1 MNNWFKNNG
10 IHLAIIGV
18 FIALCFVYFSPAIQG
33 KSLYQNDV
41 RQAQGG
47 QKEIMDF
54 KEKDGKAPL
63 WTNSMFSG
71 MPAYQ
76 IWAQYPN
83 NITTHIVSFFKTVFP
98 TPIDTVL
105 FYLLGAYLLFG
116 VLRVN
121 PWLAAAGAI
130 AFAFSSYN
138 FIIIEAGH
146 SNKAYAIAFFAPILA
161 GIILTLRGKHILGS
175 ALTALFLAMEIR
187 SNHIQMTY
195 YLFIA
200 LLIFIGIEIYHAF
213 KEKRTSEFFKSLA
226 YLVAGVILAVGVNAG
241 SLWTTYEYG
250 QESIRGKSN
259 LTSTDTSH
267 PSNGLDKD
275 YAYAWSQGIGEN
287 LTFLIPNAYGGAS
300 GGELDE
306 KSHVAK
312 ILIEKGI
319 PADQAAGAAREMPTY
334 WGEKTFTSG
343 PFYFG
348 AIICFLFVLG
358 LFVVKNRLKWWIL
371 STVILTMLLSFGRHF
386 PFVSDL
392 FFNFFPLYN
401 KFRAVESILAVA
413 GFLVPVLA
421 ILAVNEI
428 ASGEQDTKAL
438 TKKVLTSLYITGGL
452 ILLILVLP
460 TLFLD
465 FKTSAHDEFIAML
478 TQRTGDQGLAT
489 QIANALVED
498 RIGLA
503 RSDAFRSLIF
513 VLIGAGLL
521 WAMINKKITRQL
533 TFILFAAVILVDMWG
548 VDKRYLN
555 NDKFIDKSQIQEP
568 FQPRQVDALINRDP
582 SLGYRVFD
590 LTKNPF
596 LSVEASY
603 FHHSLGGYHAAKL
616 KRYQELLDKQFS
628 NSINEDVLDMLNTK
642 YVITKSEDGQSEKI
656 QNRATAAGP
665 AWFVPSIRWAKNDD
679 EEMAGLNS
687 FDPKKEAIINEK
699 FKSLVDAKKLGTPGN
714 AEINLVN
721 YHPDH
726 LTYEYSAPNDVIAVF
741 SEIWYT
747 KGWNAYVDGEKI
759 PYFRAN
765 YVLRAAQ
772 LPGGNHKVEFKFEP
786 ASYYTGETISLI
798 SSILLIAGLALAIFM
813 EVRKKKDVKVAS
825 TFSNSHTV

>member
-1 MNNWFKNNG
+1 MNNWLKNNG
-10 IHLAIIGV
+10 IHLAIIGI
-18 FIALCFVYFSPAIQG
+18 FIALCFVYFSPVIQG

-47 QKEIMDF
+47 QKEIMDY
-54 KEKDGKAPL
+54 KAKDGKAPL

-76 IWAQYPN
+76 IWAQYPS
-83 NITTHIVSFFKTVFP
+83 NITTHIISFFKTVFP
-98 TPIDTVL
+98 TPVDTVL
-105 FYLLGAYLLFG
+105 FYLLGAYLLFC

-161 GIILTLRGKHILGS
+161 GIILTLRGKYFLGA
-175 ALTALFLAMEIR
+175 ALTALSLALEIR

-195 YLFIA
+195 YLFIV
-200 LLIFIGIEIYHAF
+200 LLIFIGIEVYHAV
-213 KEKRTSEFFKSLA
+213 KEKRTSDFLKPFGYLA
-226 YLVAGVILAVGVNAG
+226 AAVILAVGVNAG

-259 LTSTDTSH
+259 LTSANASQ
-267 PSNGLDKD
+267 PSNGLDKE
-275 YAYAWSQGIGEN
+275 YAYAWSQGVGEN

-312 ILIEKGI
+312 LLIEKGI

-334 WGEKTFTSG
+334 WGEKSFTSG

-348 AIICFLFVLG
+348 AVVCFLFILG
-358 LFVVKNRLKWWIL
+358 LFIVKNRLKWWIL
-371 STVILTMLLSFGRHF
+371 SAVILTMLLSFGKNF
-386 PFVSDL
+386 PFFSDI
-392 FFNFFPLYN
+392 FFNYFPLYN

-413 GFLVPVLA
+413 SFLVPVLA
-421 ILAVNEI
+421 ILAVNEA
-428 ASGEQDTKAL
+428 ASGKYDAKLL
-438 TKKVLTSLYITGGL
+438 TKTVLTSLYVTGGI
-452 ILLILVLP
+452 ILLVLLLP

-465 FKTSAHDEFIAML
+465 FKTSTHTDFIAML
-478 TQRTGDQGLAT
+478 TQRTGEQGLGT
-489 QIANALVED
+489 QIADALVEG
-498 RIGLA
+498 RISLA
-503 RSDAFRSLIF
+503 RSDVFRSLIF

-521 WAMINKKITRQL
+521 WAMVTKKINQQVA
-533 TFILFAAVILVDMWG
+533 FILFAGVILIDMWG

-555 NDKFIDKSQIQEP
+555 NDKFVEKSQTEQP
-568 FQPRQVDALINRDP
+568 FKARQVDELIMRDP
-582 SLGYRVFD
+582 TLGYRVFD
-590 LTKNPF
+590 LTSNPF
-596 LSVEASY
+596 LDVQASY

-642 YVITKSEDGQSEKI
+642 YIITRSEDGQSEKI

-665 AWFVPSIRWAKNDD
+665 AWFVPSVRWAKNND

-687 FDPKKEAIINEK
+687 FDPKKEAIINEE
-699 FKSLVDAKKLGTPGN
+699 FKSVIDAKKLGIPGN
-714 AEINLVN
+714 AEIKLVN

-726 LTYEYSAPNDVIAVF
+726 LTYEYSAPNDVIGVF
-741 SEIWYT
+741 SEIWYN

-759 PYFRAN
+759 PHFRAN

-786 ASYYTGETISLI
+786 SSYYTGETISLI
-798 SSILLIAGLALAIFM
+798 SSILLIAGLAFAVFM
-813 EVRKKKDVKVAS
+813 EVRKKKDVKVA
-825 TFSNSHTV
+825 